1 MRRILCV
8 SSAALAA
15 VVFQLAAV
23 HAGQSPYGGSPGG
36 EVVVQLAASADLMGI
51 EKMYHLQLVDGI
63 PGVPTYELSIG
74 DGVSVSFELSRL
86 RRNPDVRSAEPD
98 YVFSAPEA
106 ASLSLTADPKCLTA
120 HPSYIQQMYQEQWTA
135 PAIGLEA
142 AHGTSTGAGI
152 TVAVVDTGVQTDHPD
167 LHGRLVPGYDFLND
181 DANVADPPG
190 GTDSGHGTFVAGLI
204 ALAAPDARIVPI
216 RVLDPSGQG
225 DEIDV
230 ANGIYFAAKHGA
242 NIINLSLGS
251 YLESKAVDA
260 AVAYA
265 QQLGVLVAAAA
276 GNDNIGD
283 PEYPATTSGV
293 VGVAAT
299 NPFDMKASFSNYG
312 NHITLSA
319 PGTDLYSAY
328 DNGQYAFGEGT
339 SFATPLVAGV
349 AALVWSAHPE
359 LSAEGV
365 IEVLAADSASVD
377 ALTPDYQHELGAGR
391 VDAERAVGDRLITAP
406 PGPTPGPVPSENG
419 AARVDPSP
427 SVPAGT
433 LTDFPAQSSPTATP
447 TDDPSQLI
455 PVPVRTD
462 EPSAVSATA
471 ISTEDSPQTSPTP
484 TPTDEPTQVDASAT
498 PDGASSE
505 TGVTAAPTGDPAQ
518 VNPTATPTDDSAQPG
533 LTPVPEGNPSPSTP
547 SPLS

>member
-1 MRRILCV
+1 
-8 SSAALAA
+8 
-15 VVFQLAAV
+15 
-23 HAGQSPYGGSPGG
+23 
-36 EVVVQLAASADLMGI
+36 
-51 EKMYHLQLVDGI
+51 
-63 PGVPTYELSIG
+63 
-74 DGVSVSFELSRL
+74 
-86 RRNPDVRSAEPD
+86 
-98 YVFSAPEA
+98 
-106 ASLSLTADPKCLTA
+106 
-120 HPSYIQQMYQEQWTA
+120 
-135 PAIGLEA
+135 
-142 AHGTSTGAGI
+142 
-152 TVAVVDTGVQTDHPD
+152 
-167 LHGRLVPGYDFLND
+167 VPGYDFLND
-181 DANVADPPG
+181 DVNVADPSG
-190 GTDSGHGTFVAGLI
+190 GRDSGHGTFVAGLI
-204 ALAAPDARIVPI
+204 ALAAPDARIMPI

-230 ANGIYFAAKHGA
+230 ANGIYFAANHGA
-242 NIINLSLGS
+242 NIVNLSLGS

-265 QQLGVLVAAAA
+265 QQHGVLVAAAA

-299 NPFDMKASFSNYG
+299 DRFDTKASFSNYG

-339 SFATPLVAGV
+339 SFATPLVTGV

-365 IEVLAADSASVD
+365 IEVLAADSTSVD
-377 ALTPDYQHELGAGR
+377 ALNPDYLHELGAGR

-406 PGPTPGPVPSENG
+406 PGPVPSENG
-419 AARVDPSP
+419 TARVDPSP

-447 TDDPSQLI
+447 TDDPSQLT

-471 ISTEDSPQTSPTP
+471 ISTDVSPQTSPTP
-484 TPTDEPTQVDASAT
+484 TPTDEPAQVDASAT

-533 LTPVPEGNPSPSTP
+533 PTPVPEGNPSPS
-547 SPLS
+547 PLS